1 MKFKFTFLFGCLYAV
16 ALSTANAA
24 VSVKKAAPVAT
35 QSASVTDS
43 SASLVGSVLGLVSTV
58 QQLNAKQKALTEE
71 CIPSSSEINFVDK
84 IVKEWAMTGSASAKD
99 VESSLRRKPCDNAS
113 GGYAWNAKIA
123 DQGELTDVCF
133 DTFKGSGNDGMV
145 WAGFPKVGIAK
156 FCPNGDDTCK
166 TQKTVSDI
174 YDIFNL
180 VDFETKDY
188 TAQDL
193 TMAAKLMD
201 KIENCSSAKLSAKK
215 RALWGEFL
223 TTTLGN
229 VGQKTNTANILQQVS
244 SINSSGGGLGSLG
257 SLGTMATQ
265 YLDR

>member
-1 MKFKFTFLFGCLYAV
+1 MKFKFAFLFGCLCAVSVSAADAAV
-16 ALSTANAA
+16 A
-24 VSVKKAAPVAT
+24 VKKAAPVAT
-35 QSASVTDS
+35 QSASVADS

-58 QQLNAKQKALTEE
+58 QQLSAKQKALTEE
-71 CIPSSSEINFVDK
+71 CIPSSAEINFVDK
-84 IVKEWAMTGSASAKD
+84 IVKEWAMTGTVSSKD
-99 VESSLRRKPCDNAS
+99 VAGLLRRTPCGNTF
-113 GGYAWNAKIA
+113 GYSDSAKIA

-145 WAGFPKVGIAK
+145 WAGFPKVGLAK

-174 YDIFNL
+174 YEIFNL

-244 SINSSGGGLGSLG
+244 GINSSGGGIGALG